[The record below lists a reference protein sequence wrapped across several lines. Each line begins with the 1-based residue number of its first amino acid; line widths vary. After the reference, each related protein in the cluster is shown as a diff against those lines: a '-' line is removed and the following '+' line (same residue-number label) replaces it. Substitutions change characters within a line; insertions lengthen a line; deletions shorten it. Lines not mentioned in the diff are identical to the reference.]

1 MALVEINSCNGFI
14 VSSRTVVIIKP
25 QASEILLWNFTSPN
39 FVYMC
44 CIDFSE
50 LKQMHQEF
58 SLYLLSYLVCC
69 TLTFLQLIYW
79 LFYNL
84 FTDFF

>member
-14 VSSRTVVIIKP
+14 VSLRTVVIIKP
-25 QASEILLWNFTSPN
+25 QASGILLWNFTSPN